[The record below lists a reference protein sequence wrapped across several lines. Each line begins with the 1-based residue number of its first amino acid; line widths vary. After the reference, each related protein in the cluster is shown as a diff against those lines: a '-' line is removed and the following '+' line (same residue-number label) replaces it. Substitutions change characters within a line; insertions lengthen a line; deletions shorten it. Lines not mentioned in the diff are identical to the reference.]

1 MVQNVHTYVSVQ
13 QSDIRLLDI
22 NIDKYLAHIIK

>member
-22 NIDKYLAHIIK
+22 NDFPIENAQ